1 MMIYAGDNHTT
12 ILALMVVRIET
23 KMWLSEGRNDEGR
36 NDEGSNDGSPYLNE
50 ASEISEELGLYLFNK
65 HLRASFTY

>member
-1 MMIYAGDNHTT
+1 MVIHAGDNHTT

-23 KMWLSEGRNDEGR
+23 KMWLSEGR